1 MPISLHRAR
10 PGRVPAARTIPAI
23 PAPAPNPT
31 SKLPPNLLTTPQGL
45 EDVYTGGRQEDRLAL
60 DVEVAL
66 TRKDEY
72 GRVLTPKE
80 AFRQLCYRCLGGGG
94 RGLWLGLG

>member
-1 MPISLHRAR
+1 MC
-10 PGRVPAARTIPAI
+10 
-23 PAPAPNPT
+23 
-31 SKLPPNLLTTPQGL
+31 LPPFVFSHSLSSPQGL

-72 GRVLTPKE
+72 GRILTPKE
-80 AFRQLCYRCLGGGG
+80 AFRQLCYR
-94 RGLWLGLG
+94 